1 MEIVMRADYHIHTN
15 FSVDSKLEM
24 EEIILRSIE
33 IGLDEICF
41 TDHVDYDVKNH
52 LVDKQE
58 VDYPE
63 FIKEYNR
70 LSELYSDKISI
81 KLGLEFGVQLH
92 TMHRYVADMK
102 KYDFDFILLSCHQ
115 IDNKELWLN
124 HYQEDKTQVEYNRGY
139 YEYLY
144 QLVDQFDDFSVLGH
158 LDVIKR
164 YDQNGVLDDEFV
176 IDIIERILKRVIEK
190 GKGIEVNTSS
200 YRYNLPDLT
209 PSRRILK
216 MYYDLGGRILTMGS
230 DTHRIEQLKDHFE
243 EIIVQ
248 LKDMGFSK
256 LYRFDKM
263 KAIPYNI

>member
-1 MEIVMRADYHIHTN
+1 MRADYHIHTN

>member
-1 MEIVMRADYHIHTN
+1 MRADYHIHTN

-81 KLGLEFGVQLH
+81 KLGLEFGVQLY

>member
-1 MEIVMRADYHIHTN
+1 MEKLMRADYHIHTN

-24 EEIILRSIE
+24 EEIVIKSIE
-33 IGLDEICF
+33 CGLDEICF
-41 TDHVDYDVKNH
+41 TDHVDYEVKNH
-52 LVDKQE
+52 IVDKQE

-63 FIKEYNR
+63 FFREYYR
-70 LSELYSDKISI
+70 VKSLYEDKINI
-81 KLGLEFGVQLH
+81 KIGLEFGVQIH
-92 TMHRYVADMK
+92 TIPRYIEDMK
-102 KYDFDFILLSCHQ
+102 KYDVDFVLLSCHQ

-124 HYQEDKTQVEYNRGY
+124 QYQEGKSQIEYNRGY

-164 YDQNGVLDDEFV
+164 YDPQGILDDESV
-176 IDIIERILKRVIEK
+176 IDIIEKILKRVIEK

-209 PSRRILK
+209 PSKRILK

-230 DTHRIEQLKDHFE
+230 DTHRIDQLKDHFE
-243 EIIVQ
+243 EIILQ
-248 LKDMGFSK
+248 LKDIGFTE
-256 LYRFDKM
+256 LYTFDKM
-263 KAIPYNI
+263 VPKSYRI

>member
-1 MEIVMRADYHIHTN
+1 MRADYHIHTN

-230 DTHRIEQLKDHFE
+230 DTHRIDQLKDHFE

-248 LKDMGFSK
+248 LKDIGFSK

>member
-1 MEIVMRADYHIHTN
+1 MRADYHIHTN

-230 DTHRIEQLKDHFE
+230 DTHRIQQLKDHFE

-248 LKDMGFSK
+248 LKDIGFSK

>member
-230 DTHRIEQLKDHFE
+230 DTHRIDQLKDHFE

>member
-1 MEIVMRADYHIHTN
+1 MRADYHIHTN

-248 LKDMGFSK
+248 LKDIGFSK